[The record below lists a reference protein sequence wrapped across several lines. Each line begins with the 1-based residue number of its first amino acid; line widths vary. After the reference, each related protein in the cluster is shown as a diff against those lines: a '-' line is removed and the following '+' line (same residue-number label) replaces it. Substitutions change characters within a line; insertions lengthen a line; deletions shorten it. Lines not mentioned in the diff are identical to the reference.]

1 MYGKWV
7 REVMKAVVQAANS
20 TGAMGPAWHMEVVR
34 RKLQLNVALRIA
46 LCSRHAKCDLHGVET
61 FWT

>member
-1 MYGKWV
+1 
-7 REVMKAVVQAANS
+7 MKAVVQAANS